1 MKYRFTL
8 EAQGSELRPDSRS
21 STPAFIRRHFWT
33 TRASLEAEADII
45 ADALRSLADKIS
57 EEAKRSELRG

>member
-8 EAQGSELRPDSRS
+8 EVQGSQLRPDLRS
-21 STPAFIRRHFWT
+21 STPAFFKRYFWA

-45 ADALRSLADKIS
+45 AEALRSLAGKIS
-57 EEAKRSELRG
+57 EEASSGK